1 MAPTNVTCFREE
13 NESEKGE
20 EITIEEDKLSQ
31 ECKEL
36 ILSLPRE
43 RGWRTR
49 YIYLF
54 QGFWCQPL
62 EIQAIITFQKHFQ
75 AKDSDVIVATIPKS
89 GTTWLKALTFAI
101 VNRHTHSI
109 TTSMSSHPLLTS
121 NPHELVPFIEYT
133 VYGNAPSHV
142 PNLSN
147 MTEPRLFGTHI
158 PFHALAKSIK
168 ESNSRIIYI
177 CRNPLDTFVSTWI
190 FLNKIKPEHLPEFEL
205 GEAFEKY
212 CKGIIGFGPTWDQML
227 GYWKESIA
235 RPSKVLFL
243 KYEDLKK
250 DVNFHVKRIA
260 EFLGCPFTS
269 EEEGDGTIESIIKL
283 CSFEKMKE
291 LEANKSGTFARNFE
305 RKYLFRKAEMGD
317 WVNYLSP
324 EMGEKLSQIME
335 EKLSGSGL
343 SF

>member
-1 MAPTNVTCFREE
+1 
-13 NESEKGE
+13 
-20 EITIEEDKLSQ
+20 
-31 ECKEL
+31 
-36 ILSLPRE
+36 
-43 RGWRTR
+43 
-49 YIYLF
+49 
-54 QGFWCQPL
+54 
-62 EIQAIITFQKHFQ
+62 
-75 AKDSDVIVATIPKS
+75 
-89 GTTWLKALTFAI
+89 
-101 VNRHTHSI
+101 
-109 TTSMSSHPLLTS
+109 MSSHPLLTS

-177 CRNPLDTFVSTWI
+177 CRNPLDTFVSSWI

-212 CKGIIGFGPTWDQML
+212 CKGIIGFGPTWNQML

-250 DVNFHVKRIA
+250 DANFHVKRIA
-260 EFLGCPFTS
+260 EFLGCLFTF
-269 EEEGDGTIESIIKL
+269 EEERDGMIESIIKL

-291 LEANKSGTFARNFE
+291 LEANKSRTFARNFK
-305 RKYLFRKAEMGD
+305 RKHLLRKAEMGD
-317 WVNYLSP
+317 WVSYLSP